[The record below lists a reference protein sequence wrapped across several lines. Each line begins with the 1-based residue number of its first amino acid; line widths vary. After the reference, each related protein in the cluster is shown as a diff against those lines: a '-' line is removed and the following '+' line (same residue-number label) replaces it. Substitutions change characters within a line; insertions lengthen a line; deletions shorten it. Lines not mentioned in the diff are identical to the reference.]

1 MWSLIVRAIPTTI
14 IRSTANVKICPPLN
28 YIIIRRMLSSAQ
40 SSSSH
45 HQPKNHPKNHERKQQ
60 QYEDQHQYRRHRHP
74 NRHQNDQ
81 KESKGESRSAKK
93 WIHPFWC
100 PPGSSTSSSQ
110 NTRQHYRDN
119 NRNHNRNRNRFPNV
133 EFRDVSLPC
142 RRHLDPH
149 DSMNLPTSNWVQLFG
164 ALPMTSL
171 EEVLESIENILR
183 DELTSAD
190 TYCVIDLDAFWN
202 PVKDTHIPIISP
214 SALIEQP
221 RKDKT
226 RKESEQVG
234 DDVNYNNHG
243 NDRNKENDCYSN
255 KEANTDTSM
264 IEPFR
269 VRSAHVVLSPFGR
282 PTGWNL
288 ELANASLVHALL
300 SAAKESRIS
309 GSIRIGWKFA
319 QVKVYHPPLSPVLE
333 DSNDSRTMFTVDDT
347 MVRFENCPQML
358 NQDYLRHIVSRYELA
373 MRGETIVKWKG
384 MTSTG
389 DSPPLTYV
397 VRFANAAWA
406 RAAVRE
412 MQAYEIDGKIIKL
425 IQYPKQLI
433 GS

>member
-1 MWSLIVRAIPTTI
+1 MLSLKAIPTTI
-14 IRSTANVKICPPLN
+14 IRSTANVKICPTLN
-28 YIIIRRMLSSAQ
+28 YVNIQRMLSSAQ

-45 HQPKNHPKNHERKQQ
+45 QPKNRESKQR
-60 QYEDQHQYRRHRHP
+60 QYEDQHQHRRHQH
-74 NRHQNDQ
+74 RHQNDQ
-81 KESKGESRSAKK
+81 KENKGESRSAKK

-100 PPGSSTSSSQ
+100 PPGSSASSSQ

-119 NRNHNRNRNRFPNV
+119 NRNRNRNRFPNV

-183 DELTSAD
+183 VELMSAD

-202 PVKDTHIPIISP
+202 PVKDTRIPVISP
-214 SALIEQP
+214 STLIKQP

-226 RKESEQVG
+226 RKESEHGG
-234 DDVNYNNHG
+234 DGVNCNNNG
-243 NDRNKENDCYSN
+243 NDRNQKNDSYSN
-255 KEANTDTSM
+255 EEANTDTTQL
-264 IEPFR
+264 EPFR
-269 VRSAHVVLSPFGR
+269 IRSAHVVLSPFGR

-300 SAAKESRIS
+300 STAKDSRIS

-319 QVKVYHPPLSPVLE
+319 QVKVYHPPLSPVFK
-333 DSNDSRTMFTVDDT
+333 DRNDSRTMLTVDDT
-347 MVRFENCPQML
+347 MVRFENCPPML
-358 NQDYLRHIVSRYELA
+358 TQDYLRHIVSRYELA

-412 MQAYEIDGKIIKL
+412 MQAYELDGKIIKL